1 MKLRIKTKSRP
12 ISDFV
17 GLPGIPGPIDD
28 NLYLTA
34 AVRAAAVDKESN
46 AYDEFLFTENG
57 VTQMPYEDSVDA
69 HLGLVSHRMIDE
81 GRREQYLQQQKI
93 LKAESELKLAEAAVL
108 RSEVN
113 LSEANDQLIYQTSI
127 LNGERSGKD
136 NLIWKDSLPQF
147 TSIMDSRIKLL
158 IPVAIFL
165 LVGFVDIRII
175 FVSLLGIDGFSE
187 QEAIVF
193 ALPAIGI
200 QLVFPHLIGDRI
212 RLNRH
217 GSTSRGKNIWEI
229 AILGIL
235 WAIFCMTL
243 TFIRLEHINE
253 QAGNNGGKLDIILYN
268 VLIILNFLMLIGL
281 GSMLILLTARTNP
294 HYREFHRVKVAKSLL
309 EKKLDKQ
316 LRSAEIIRSEIP
328 ILKHGLEVTRE
339 SYEEITGEIN
349 SALNET
355 AKSVY
360 RRALVNRF
368 SEVDFTNSYLN
379 ANESISTN
387 KSGSK

>member
-1 MKLRIKTKSRP
+1 
-12 ISDFV
+12 
-17 GLPGIPGPIDD
+17 
-28 NLYLTA
+28 
-34 AVRAAAVDKESN
+34 
-46 AYDEFLFTENG
+46 
-57 VTQMPYEDSVDA
+57 
-69 HLGLVSHRMIDE
+69 
-81 GRREQYLQQQKI
+81 
-93 LKAESELKLAEAAVL
+93 
-108 RSEVN
+108 
-113 LSEANDQLIYQTSI
+113 
-127 LNGERSGKD
+127 
-136 NLIWKDSLPQF
+136 
-147 TSIMDSRIKLL
+147 
-158 IPVAIFL
+158 
-165 LVGFVDIRII
+165 
-175 FVSLLGIDGFSE
+175 
-187 QEAIVF
+187 
-193 ALPAIGI
+193 
-200 QLVFPHLIGDRI
+200 
-212 RLNRH
+212 
-217 GSTSRGKNIWEI
+217 
-229 AILGIL
+229 
-235 WAIFCMTL
+235 MTL